1 MKRLL
6 VLTSSFPRWP
16 GDNTTPFV
24 LQFAENM
31 SRDYGSVL
39 VVAPHHRGAAV
50 SEQLDDHLAV
60 RRFRYF
66 LPYAQEDVAYGGNAV
81 SRVKK
86 TPLYALKLALFMAS
100 SFAAVIAARARI
112 INVHW
117 LIPQGLVATMVK
129 RITGAR
135 VVVTVH
141 GGDVLSLNG
150 GLLRKVKRFI
160 LERADAVVAN
170 SAFTAAACTALYDG
184 RDYEVIPMGIDTGR
198 FSAGP
203 RSAALVREHGLDDF
217 TILFVGRLTED
228 KGLVYLVEA
237 LHLLQRSGIG
247 FKALVVGS
255 GDQQAELERRVQEFG
270 LGDRVIFLGWV
281 ANDDLA
287 DYYNTADVFVGPS
300 VVGSKGWQEA
310 VGLVFVEALA
320 TGLPVISTRTGGI
333 PDVVDDGVTGFLV
346 DQRSP
351 EQIFERL
358 RTLHDDRALL
368 RAMGERGRATVE
380 QRFSW
385 KTVTQRYA
393 EIFERLEAG

>member
-24 LQFAENM
+24 LQFAQHISGPDRE
-31 SRDYGSVL
+31 VL
-39 VVAPHHRGAAV
+39 VVAPHYRGAAV
-50 SEQLDDHLAV
+50 TERLAEHLAV

-66 LPYAQEDVAYGGNAV
+66 LPDAQEDVAYGGNAV
-81 SRVKK
+81 ARVRK
-86 TPLYALKLALFMAS
+86 TPLYALKLGMFLLS
-100 SFAAVIAARARI
+100 SFVSVLTARPRI

-117 LIPQGLVATMVK
+117 LIPQGLVATLVK
-129 RITGAR
+129 SITGSR
-135 VVVTVH
+135 VVVTIH
-141 GGDVLSLNG
+141 GGDVFSLNG
-150 GLLRKVKRFI
+150 RLLRKVKRFI
-160 LERADAVVAN
+160 LARADAVVAN

-184 RDYEVIPMGIDTGR
+184 REYDVVPMGIDIAR
-198 FSAGP
+198 FTSGP
-203 RSAALVREHGLDDF
+203 RSAELVRRHGLGDF

-228 KGLVYLVEA
+228 KGLLDLVEA
-237 LHLLQRSGIG
+237 LRLLARSGTD
-247 FKALVVGS
+247 FTALLVGS
-255 GDQQAELERRVQEFG
+255 GDQQAELERRVEECG
-270 LGDRVIFLGWV
+270 LADRVVFVGWV
-281 ANDDLA
+281 ANDDLV

-358 RTLHDDRALL
+358 RTLHADRSLL
-368 RAMGERGRATVE
+368 ATMGERGPATVE
-380 QRFSW
+380 ERYSW
-385 KTVTQRYA
+385 ETVTRKYSA
-393 EIFERLEAG
+393 ILDRLEE